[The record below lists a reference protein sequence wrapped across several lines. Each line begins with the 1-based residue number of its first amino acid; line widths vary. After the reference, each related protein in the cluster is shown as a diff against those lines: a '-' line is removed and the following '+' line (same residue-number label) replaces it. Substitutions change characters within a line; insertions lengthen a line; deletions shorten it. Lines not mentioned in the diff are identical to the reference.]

1 MGGFSDLPPE
11 VQEFV
16 LTHAAHKVETAGR
29 KDVKEKV
36 VSGLTAY
43 EAVEDK
49 TIQACIPRHAG
60 YNLASFPVTR
70 KNRALGMDGVQAVF
84 QTCEGADQ
92 SIFTKDWAARDPDAE
107 EVAIISARAA
117 LKKFQ
122 ADRVLIVER
131 DTVSTVDSAMQ
142 MQIDTASSPLSTSL
156 SQSRGAAGTRRQAGQ
171 GEGPT

>member
-1 MGGFSDLPPE
+1 MNDARSGYGQSGSGYEQSEPRAQKSYTMHADKLP
-11 VQEFV
+11 
-16 LTHAAHKVETAGR
+16 
-29 KDVKEKV
+29 
-36 VSGLTAY
+36 
-43 EAVEDK
+43 
-49 TIQACIPRHAG
+49 CID
-60 YNLASFPVTR
+60 YQ
-70 KNRALGMDGVQAVF
+70 VQAVF
-84 QTCEGADQ
+84 QTCDGADQ
-92 SIFTKDWAARDPDAE
+92 RTFAKDWAARDPDAE